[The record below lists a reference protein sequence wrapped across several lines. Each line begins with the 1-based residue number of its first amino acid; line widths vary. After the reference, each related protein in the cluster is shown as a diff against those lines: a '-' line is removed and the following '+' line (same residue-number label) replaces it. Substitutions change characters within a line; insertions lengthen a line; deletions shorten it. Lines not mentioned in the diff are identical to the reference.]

1 MTLDFFKGHAYGN
14 DFLCVPSDQTTH
26 IEGHELARRICDRH
40 AGIGADGLILYSPAK
55 AGATMTLYNADGGVA
70 EVSGNGVRCLAAWL
84 AKQRGDTGVDTSD
97 IVIDTD
103 GGRKS
108 LSLMENQGQRYLFR
122 ADMGQTLSLQQEE
135 MDVDGRL
142 VQIISLSVGNPQC
155 VVLMPSYEEAQRSF
169 HELGS
174 RLPSHKYFQN
184 GTNVELVVVARPDRI
199 RILIWERGVGSTSS
213 SGTGACASAVAA
225 AEFGGANRI
234 VDVVSDGGTQQ
245 VEWAESN
252 EIRLTGLAEL
262 LAHGQWWVSKEKQ

>member
-1 MTLDFFKGHAYGN
+1 MTVDFFKGHAYGN

-26 IEGHELARRICDRH
+26 IECHELARRICDRH

-55 AGATMTLYNADGGVA
+55 DGATMTLYNADGGVA

-84 AKQRGDTGVDTSD
+84 AKQRGDTGGDTSD
-97 IVIDTD
+97 IVIGTA

-108 LSLMENQGQRYLFR
+108 LSLLEHQGQRYLFR
-122 ADMGQTLSLQQEE
+122 ADMGQPLSLQQEE
-135 MDVDGRL
+135 LDVDGRL

-174 RLPSHKYFQN
+174 RLTSHKYFQN
-184 GTNVELVVVARPDRI
+184 GTNVELVVVERPDRI

-234 VDVVSDGGTQQ
+234 VDVVSDGGTQK

-252 EIRLTGLAEL
+252 EIRLTGWAEL
-262 LAHGQWWVSKEKQ
+262 LAHGQWWVSKENQ

>member
-1 MTLDFFKGHAYGN
+1 MTLDIFKGHAYGN

-26 IEGHELARRICDRH
+26 IECQELARRICDRH
-40 AGIGADGLILYSPAK
+40 AGVGADGLILYSLAK
-55 AGATMTLYNADGGVA
+55 NGAKMTLYNADGGVA

-84 AKQRGDTGVDTSD
+84 AKQRRDTGGATSD

-108 LSLMENQGQRYLFR
+108 LSLLEHQGQRYLFR
-122 ADMGQTLSLQQEE
+122 ADMGHPLSLQQEE
-135 MDVDGRL
+135 LDVDGRL

-174 RLPSHKYFQN
+174 RLTSHKYFQN
-184 GTNVELVVVARPDRI
+184 GTNVELVVVERPDRI

-234 VDVVSDGGTQQ
+234 VDVVSDGGTQK

-252 EIRLTGLAEL
+252 EIRLTGWAEL
-262 LAHGQWWVSKEKQ
+262 LAHGQWWVSKENQ